1 MGDVVIQQ
9 LRIPEGTVVSL
20 RLVPLQ
26 QSLSESVRGPLMI
39 LWGAVGVVLLMGCV
53 NIASLLLARIP
64 ARAQEL
70 ATRIALGGGKS
81 GIIGQMLTESLVLA
95 MAGGL
100 AGVGMGYLGIY
111 AFKAW
116 VPPDLNIWQVVHLD
130 GRVLFATL
138 GFSVLTSVLFGTLP
152 AFYASRLNVQAGL
165 TDGGSRGVAGRQIRW
180 PHRTFVIGEITMG
193 FVLLTGAGLLVQTFL
208 HLVNVNPGF
217 DASNLWAAKISLQDS
232 RYGDQARVN
241 HLFNESL
248 ANIQALPGV
257 DAAAVSLCV
266 PYERPLNA
274 GFVRLDGPDLDG
286 RSHTSN
292 VCYVTPGYFQTLR
305 IPLRAGRDFERLDT
319 ADTMPVVIVNETF
332 ARQFLPNQQAVGS
345 HLDLSNDQRR
355 LVGVVGDVPFRA
367 ALNGYEPLDRTPV
380 AYIPAEQARGGF
392 FSLAHT
398 WFSPAWFVRTSGGE
412 QGLIAGMQRAVED
425 VDPLLPFSGFSSMGQ
440 VQYRSVG
447 FERFLATLLSLLGGL
462 SLLLEAF
469 GVYGLI
475 ANSVVERTRELGIRM
490 AMGAT
495 PAQAVRSVAKPG
507 FVLELVGVSL
517 GLLLAQP
524 SARLL
529 RGLGWI
535 AGSSDWTI
543 FLVVATILLA
553 ATVLASFLPALRIVR
568 LNPAITLR
576 HG

>member
-1 MGDVVIQQ
+1 M
-9 LRIPEGTVVSL
+9 
-20 RLVPLQ
+20 
-26 QSLSESVRGPLMI
+26 
-39 LWGAVGVVLLMGCV
+39 
-53 NIASLLLARIP
+53 
-64 ARAQEL
+64 
-70 ATRIALGGGKS
+70 
-81 GIIGQMLTESLVLA
+81 
-95 MAGGL
+95 
-100 AGVGMGYLGIY
+100 
-111 AFKAW
+111 
-116 VPPDLNIWQVVHLD
+116 
-130 GRVLFATL
+130 
-138 GFSVLTSVLFGTLP
+138 
-152 AFYASRLNVQAGL
+152 
-165 TDGGSRGVAGRQIRW
+165 
-180 PHRTFVIGEITMG
+180 
-193 FVLLTGAGLLVQTFL
+193 
-208 HLVNVNPGF
+208 
-217 DASNLWAAKISLQDS
+217 
-232 RYGDQARVN
+232 N

-248 ANIQALPGV
+248 VDIQALPGV

-292 VCYVTPGYFQTLR
+292 VCYVTPGYFETLR

-319 ADTMPVVIVNETF
+319 ADTIPVVIVNEAF

-345 HLDLSNDQRR
+345 HLDLANDSRR
-355 LVGVVGDVPFRA
+355 VVGVVGNVPFRA
-367 ALNGYEPLDRTPV
+367 ALNGYEPLDRMPV
-380 AYIPAEQARGGF
+380 AYIPAEQSSGGF
-392 FSLAHT
+392 FSLVHT

-412 QGLIAGMQRAVED
+412 QGLIAGMQRAVEN

-440 VQYRSVG
+440 VQYRAVG

-462 SLLLEAF
+462 SLLLAAV

-507 FVLELVGVSL
+507 FVLGLAGVSL

-529 RGLGWI
+529 RGLVWI

-553 ATVLASFLPALRIVR
+553 AAVLASFLPALRIVR

-576 HG
+576 HE